1 MATPPPAKED
11 RESASSLTATGCAQR
26 RARLWKHV
34 GDADGADAL
43 IITSPESL
51 VYYANYVPS
60 PFVFNTVE
68 SAAALVLLPDR
79 SILIGD
85 NLLQKFLDRSFVDEV
100 ICLEWYTGKKSAPA
114 RRHSVAGAV
123 LDQLPSKV
131 KSLIG
136 TESFSSYDV
145 GRAERFSLDPIIRMF
160 RRSKDP
166 DELAVIRRSVQAGEA
181 AHAAALARI
190 KPGMT
195 ELDAYLIVLEEAT
208 REIGEP
214 VLVYGDFASGP
225 RCETER
231 GGPPSR
237 RVIERGD
244 LFLLDFSVVVNGYR
258 GDFANTFVVGA
269 QPTSRQNE
277 LYEICMGALEAG
289 EALLGWGF
297 AANRAHIA
305 VRDHFVLHEVDQY
318 FPSHSGHGLGL
329 GHPEPPYLVT
339 KSTETLLSH
348 DVVTLEPGLYV
359 PGVGGM
365 RFERNYVI
373 DSSSR
378 GHEVLTRHRLG
389 LTP

>member
-1 MATPPPAKED
+1 MATSLPAKPN
-11 RESASSLTATGCAQR
+11 RESARSLTAIGCAQR
-26 RARLWKHV
+26 RERLWKYV

-43 IITSPESL
+43 VITSPESL
-51 VYYANYVPS
+51 VYYANYASS

-85 NLLQKFLDRSFVDEV
+85 SLLQTFLDRSFVDEV
-100 ICLEWYTGKKSAPA
+100 IRLDWYTGKKSAAP
-114 RRHSVAGAV
+114 RRLGLAEAV
-123 LDQLPSKV
+123 REQV
-131 KSLIG
+131 KPRVNGLIG
-136 TESFSSYDV
+136 IESFSAYDL
-145 GRAERFSLDPIIRMF
+145 GQAERFSLDPIIRKF

-181 AHAAALARI
+181 AHAAALSRI
-190 KPGMT
+190 EPGMT
-195 ELDAYLIVLEEAT
+195 ELDAYLIVQEAAT
-208 REIGEP
+208 TEVGEP
-214 VLVYGDFASGP
+214 VLVYGDFVSGP

-231 GGPPSR
+231 GGPPSG

-244 LFLLDFSVVVNGYR
+244 LLLLDFSVVVNGYR
-258 GDFANTFVVGA
+258 ADFANTFVVDVEPA
-269 QPTSRQNE
+269 PRQNE

-289 EALLGWGF
+289 EALLRRGVE
-297 AANRAHIA
+297 AKDVHIA
-305 VRDHFVLHEVDQY
+305 VRDHFALLGVDQF

-329 GHPEPPYLVT
+329 GHPEPPYLVS

-348 DVVTLEPGLYV
+348 DVVALEPGLHV

-365 RFERNYVI
+365 RFERNYSI
-373 DSSSR
+373 DDSSR